1 MNRFFI
7 VSTPRTGNV
16 YMRRLLTGVLGL
28 ENNAAWTP
36 GEVPWRRLP
45 ADFSLAMHWR
55 HSREFENFL
64 REQHFHVCVTARHPL
79 DVLLSILHYA
89 PTNDETNRWL
99 EGEAGDERDLVAGT
113 TPVDDAFVRYALSW
127 RFAAL
132 LDVSVAWAARAD
144 AILRYAE
151 FVAEPH
157 RELTALLRQF
167 GLTAVHDIDTV
178 LQAHS
183 PERTRAQT
191 PGHYWQGSPN
201 HWRRL
206 IVPQLANAI
215 RDMHPRAFSTFGF
228 ACDPDPNLTEAQA
241 RANWLALGSS

>member
-1 MNRFFI
+1 
-7 VSTPRTGNV
+7 
-16 YMRRLLTGVLGL
+16 
-28 ENNAAWTP
+28 
-36 GEVPWRRLP
+36 
-45 ADFSLAMHWR
+45 
-55 HSREFENFL
+55 
-64 REQHFHVCVTARHPL
+64 
-79 DVLLSILHYA
+79 
-89 PTNDETNRWL
+89 
-99 EGEAGDERDLVAGT
+99 
-113 TPVDDAFVRYALSW
+113 
-127 RFAAL
+127 
-132 LDVSVAWAARAD
+132 
-144 AILRYAE
+144 LRYAE